1 MKRFGVALFL
11 CLATGCAAAA
21 PLPPKAVQLNADGA
35 AALAAGDL
43 QTAEARLSL
52 AIEYNPR
59 FTEAWVNLGL
69 VKLQHENY
77 VGAEKDFLEARRLNP
92 DLATPHHALGLLAE
106 ARGDADQAEKFYR
119 AALKVDPGFAAS
131 RANLGRR
138 LYARAAYEDARE
150 QFLRLTEVSP
160 ETIQGWAGL
169 VESLLR
175 LHRESEAD
183 EVLSRAREGFGDA
196 PELGILVARQLLRR
210 GAFAQ
215 AEAALAPLTSGGASS
230 GDRSRA
236 GSAWAWTAVARESRG
251 DHDAAIL
258 AATEAFKIDEGD
270 LVACFAMGTALSA
283 KGDKETGKHYL
294 ALAGNTKPSK

>member
-1 MKRFGVALFL
+1 MKRLAIGLILASAL
-11 CLATGCAAAA
+11 CLGGCAAAA

-69 VKLQHENY
+69 VKLQHQNY
-77 VGAEKDFLEARRLNP
+77 GGAEKDFLEARRLNP
-92 DLATPHHALGLLAE
+92 DLPTPHHALGLLAE

-138 LYARAAYEDARE
+138 LYARGAYEESRE
-150 QFLRLTEVSP
+150 QFLRLTEVAP

-175 LHRESEAD
+175 LHRETEAD
-183 EVLSRAREGFGDA
+183 DVLARAREGFGDA

-210 GAFAQ
+210 GAYAQ
-215 AEAALAPLTSGGASS
+215 AEAALAPLTSGA
-230 GDRSRA
+230 DRSRA

-251 DHDAAIL
+251 DHDGAIL
-258 AATEAFKIDEGD
+258 AATESMKLDAGD
-270 LVACFAMGTALSA
+270 LVASFAMGTALTA
-283 KGDKETGKHYL
+283 KGDKQTGAHYL
-294 ALAGNTKPSK
+294 ALAGNTKPTK